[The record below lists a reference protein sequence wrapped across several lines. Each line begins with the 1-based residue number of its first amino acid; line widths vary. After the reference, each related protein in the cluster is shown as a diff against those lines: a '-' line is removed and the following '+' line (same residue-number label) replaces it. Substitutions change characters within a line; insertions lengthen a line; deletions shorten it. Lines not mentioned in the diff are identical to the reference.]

1 MSDRLEQEAFMT
13 MNAQPTLD
21 LGNGER
27 ATSVTLLVLGGIAL
41 VAGAVQWL
49 PSLLR
54 VASLVDNPVFG
65 NARRLPHEQTM
76 LHLADTYA
84 TSVVIVVPWLL
95 LTLLLAGAYAML
107 LRRLY
112 ATSPQQTTLAAMFL
126 GGSVLCALLIATSVL
141 KVAEFAVQANAAS
154 AAEQEWLRAGVNF
167 MNQLHLF
174 YVSGWMLAAAAG
186 WAFLG
191 YGALAAGPLAAR
203 GARLLLTGGV
213 LLGVSAAA
221 RMVLPAF
228 EPQTAAVL
236 VGLTE
241 PLASVAFGA
250 ALIGSG
256 WLLRSVPAGPA
267 VADVKRSRSRATE
280 SPAPTA

>member
-1 MSDRLEQEAFMT
+1 
-13 MNAQPTLD
+13 
-21 LGNGER
+21 
-27 ATSVTLLVLGGIAL
+27 
-41 VAGAVQWL
+41 VAAVAAAC
-49 PSLLR
+49 
-54 VASLVDNPVFG
+54 ASPVDNPVFG
-65 NARRLPHEQTM
+65 NARRLPHEETM
-76 LHLADTYA
+76 LYLADAYA
-84 TSVVIVVPWLL
+84 TSVAIIVPWLL
-95 LTLLLAGAYAML
+95 LTLLLAAMYAML

-112 ATSPQQTTLAAMFL
+112 RTSPQHTTLAALFL
-126 GGSVLCALLIATSVL
+126 GGSVLCALLVATSVL
-141 KVAEFAVQANAAS
+141 KVAEFTVQANAA
-154 AAEQEWLRAGVNF
+154 AAVEQEWLRAGVNF

-191 YGALAAGPLAAR
+191 YGALAAGPMAAR
-203 GARLLLTGGV
+203 GARLLLAGGV
-213 LLGVSAAA
+213 LLAVSAAA

-256 WLLRSVPAGPA
+256 LLLRSVPAESD
-267 VADVKRSRSRATE
+267 VAEVKRVRTRTDRAATSTSLE
-280 SPAPTA
+280 AAG